1 MAVITRSSKA
11 GLPVTL
17 LTWSAPAEISASI
30 RWRKTSNSLA
40 LMRHPHGRG
49 RDVLAGPIQVQAHH
63 TMPTIWSEGWSGQ
76 IAFEPVQ
83 RCRPAGTVTV
93 ARRLIEELLVQER
106 EQRAVAVGRQRDR
119 H

>member
-1 MAVITRSSKA
+1 MAVITRSWKA

-63 TMPTIWSEGWSGQ
+63 TLPTISSEGWSGQ
-76 IAFEPVQ
+76 IAFEPVE
-83 RCRPAGTVTV
+83 RACPAGVMAV
-93 ARRLIEELLVQER
+93 ACGLVEELLV
-106 EQRAVAVGRQRDR
+106 
-119 H
+119 